1 MALNVVALVSGGKD
15 SFFSILHCL
24 ASGHQV
30 VALAN
35 LHPPVEDV
43 ADMESYMYQ
52 TIGHSIVPLYEQAL
66 GLPSGQYDV
75 PLLLSAKVY
84 NSDGTL
90 NYDTNNN
97 FGLWGDVIEV

>member
-1 MALNVVALVSGGKD
+1 MSHTGQNAYRGQEGFYYITDA
-15 SFFSILHCL
+15 
-24 ASGHQV
+24 
-30 VALAN
+30 
-35 LHPPVEDV
+35 E
-43 ADMESYMYQ
+43 
-52 TIGHSIVPLYEQAL
+52 EQAM